1 MKEINIKNL
10 KYEDFI
16 NPDNIYGFIV
26 SIYCKSKNPFT
37 VIENSENALK
47 LSTELNNSDD
57 YYSIEKL
64 ILIDDINTLKDEL
77 QNNFSDEKDISHHC
91 FLHKNILSKEEFNNT
106 KESSLYVNFLF
117 DKFNK
122 DDLVIKKN
130 FEKYYDLIKENF
142 FSDEFIVLCSMINK
156 LYDHLLDILA
166 IIDYEEDFIYTH
178 KEDIKD
184 YQKKVKKFSERHTS
198 FIKKLNNTFIDDK
211 RIDMIG
217 LMDEELCALNSLIN
231 NVANLEF
238 QIFHKEN

>member
-37 VIENSENALK
+37 VIENSENALR
-47 LSTELNNSDD
+47 LSTELNNPDD

-64 ILIDDINTLKDEL
+64 VLIDDVNTLKDEL

-91 FLHKNILSKEEFNNT
+91 FLHKNILSKKDFNNA

-117 DKFNK
+117 DKLNK
-122 DDLVIKKN
+122 DDLIIKRN
-130 FEKYYDLIKENF
+130 FEKYCDLIKENF

-156 LYDHLLDILA
+156 LYDYLLDILVA
-166 IIDYEEDFIYTH
+166 IDYEEDFIYTH

-184 YQKKVKKFSERHTS
+184 YQKKIRKFSERHML

-211 RIDMIG
+211 RINMAS
-217 LMDEELCALNSLIN
+217 LMNEDLSHLNNLIN
-231 NVANLEF
+231 NVADLEF